1 MSEHATAL
9 QRLRILGIGMGPQHV
24 TPEVSAALR
33 GCDVVVV
40 FDKSATD
47 GAHAG
52 RERDEQ
58 MGVRRRIAKDH
69 GVPVVRVSDPPR
81 DRRGP
86 SESSGAQYRKA
97 VADWHAA
104 RVERILAAL
113 RREAPE
119 ARTVAILAWGDSS
132 LFDSLVRLA
141 GRIEEQTGCTWDVLP
156 GVSAP
161 QVLAARH
168 RVVLHRV
175 GEPVHITTAR
185 KLFEDIEAG
194 QRNLVVMLTLPHT
207 LDDLASSPG
216 LADWQLWW
224 SANLGSEGEQSLSG
238 RVREV
243 VPRAKVAR
251 ETARETDGWVMD
263 MFLLR
268 APDSRGDVL

>member
-1 MSEHATAL
+1 MSAHGTAL
-9 QRLRILGIGMGPQHV
+9 ERLRILGIGMGPQHV
-24 TPEVSAALR
+24 TPEVSDALR
-33 GCDVVVV
+33 ECDAVVV

-52 RERDEQ
+52 HDRDEQ
-58 MGVRRRIAKDH
+58 MAVRCRIAAEH
-69 GVPVVRVSDPPR
+69 GVPVVLVPDPPR

-86 SESSGAQYRKA
+86 SQSTGHEYRRA
-97 VADWHAA
+97 VVDWHGA
-104 RVERILAAL
+104 RTERILAGL
-113 RREAPE
+113 RAEAPA
-119 ARTVAILAWGDSS
+119 ARQVAILAWGDSS

-141 GRIEEQTGCTWDVLP
+141 GRIEQQTGCDWNVLP

-175 GEPVHITTAR
+175 GEPVHVTTAR
-185 KLFEDIEAG
+185 KLFDDIAAG

-207 LDDLASSPG
+207 LDDLAARPE
-216 LADWQLWW
+216 LDDWQLWW
-224 SANLGSEGEQSLSG
+224 SANLGSAGEQSLSG

-243 VPRAKVAR
+243 IGDAKVAR

-268 APDSRGDVL
+268 APDEHGNVL